1 MTTEDPSQAK
11 GSEYLVGVTTSPES
25 RASATRCV
33 ARHARSLTD
42 CSELLAMLDLHPRE
56 GLREDR

>member
-1 MTTEDPSQAK
+1 MNVEDPSQAK

-42 CSELLAMLDLHPRE
+42 CTELLAALGLHPSE
-56 GLREDR
+56 GIREDR